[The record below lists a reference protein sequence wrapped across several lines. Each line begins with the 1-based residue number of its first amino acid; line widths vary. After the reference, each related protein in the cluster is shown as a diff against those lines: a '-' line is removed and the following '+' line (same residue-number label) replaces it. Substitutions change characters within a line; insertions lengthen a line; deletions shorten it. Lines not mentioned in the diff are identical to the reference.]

1 MTWAIIILLLII
13 FAASSGSGS
22 VQTKPKKII
31 SANSSIKPYQESKV
45 YFNVKGIWAQES
57 RIKEFRKLQIG
68 DILYIH
74 IDEQNEYD
82 INALGVYTREGVLL
96 GYIKRN
102 QRKLFKSVR
111 ENIPRLVK
119 VIDHEEFFSQP
130 RQLRVYRLALEIWI
144 GYPQEVLDQEEEDFV
159 KHHTALANL
168 RATQQELVEIRK
180 NLPALKKS
188 DPESTLT
195 RLYSATGLILHHNQH
210 VHGFDKQKIP
220 FQEYIDVAYFLKDYR
235 RLIDYYNQYNTFAS
249 VTDLQMQSI
258 LKKMENARKNLS
270 TKSEESNENKFT
282 YPLSQTPPPVTLPS
296 PPPLPPHANTP
307 RN

>member
-1 MTWAIIILLLII
+1 MTWAIIILLLIV
-13 FAASSGSGS
+13 FATVSGSGS
-22 VQTKPKKII
+22 AQTKPKKVY
-31 SANSSIKPYQESKV
+31 SANSSIKPYVDSKV

-102 QRKLFKSVR
+102 QRKLIKSVR

-159 KHHTALANL
+159 KHHRALATL
-168 RATQQELVEIRK
+168 RATQQELVETRK
-180 NLPALKKS
+180 NLPALKRS

-195 RLYSATGLILHHNQH
+195 RLYSATKLILHHNQH

-220 FQEYIDVAYFLKDYR
+220 FQEFIEVAYFLKDYKS
-235 RLIDYYNQYNTFAS
+235 LIDYYNQYNTFAS
-249 VTDLQMQSI
+249 VTDLHMQSI

-270 TKSEESNENKFT
+270 TKEEESKENKFT
-282 YPLSQTPPPVTLPS
+282 YPLSKTSPPAIPS
-296 PPPLPPHANTP
+296 SLPPPLPPANTP
-307 RN
+307 QN